1 MLDRAHCHRLAL
13 ALCLLLLLPSC
24 GGAGLDEGSRGATPS
39 TTPPP
44 AGPEAATGRITAT
57 PAARRSPTAREAT
70 AARSPAASRIG
81 RDGPKA
87 PRDAPWSIARA
98 PLPERAWDDPESY
111 PTAQRQP
118 GLFWLPDEPEE
129 LPPLAF
135 GVLPTEAQPRQPPAR
150 EYELAAPLPEGPA
163 EAPVYLGGRYPAG
176 AGPVFEQMVRRGN
189 PAWQFV
195 PQYSS
200 VFYRTSEPLGE
211 PAPVATAPE
220 AARRAA
226 EVLLSLG
233 LLMPDTTSSATA
245 VDPEGAWS
253 VVFHRRVDGATV
265 YSKSNVTATLNPAGQ
280 ITSVLAHRRPL
291 LSRSRYPLRPP
302 EEAWQLLLAGH
313 GRSLPVNVSPTG
325 REEPGD
331 RFVVTRVEL
340 AYVEAE
346 PFLPRQIVQPYYV
359 FRDAR
364 GAALYVPAVADP
376 HVEWWP

>member
-1 MLDRAHCHRLAL
+1 MLDCAHCRRLAL
-13 ALCLLLLLPSC
+13 ALCLLLLPSC
-24 GGAGLDEGSRGATPS
+24 GSVGLDGAGREMTPS
-39 TTPPP
+39 RTLPFSSP
-44 AGPEAATGRITAT
+44 APATIRPTAT
-57 PAARRSPTAREAT
+57 LAGR
-70 AARSPAASRIG
+70 RSPAAREGTPARSPSPSPSG

-87 PRDAPWSIARA
+87 LRDAPWSIARA

-135 GVLPTEAQPRQPPAR
+135 GVLPTEAQPRRVPAR

-163 EAPVYLGGRYPAG
+163 EAPVYLGGRYPASSQ
-176 AGPVFEQMVRRGN
+176 PVFEQMVQRGN

-200 VFYRTSEPLGE
+200 VFYRTSDPLGE
-211 PAPVATAPE
+211 PAPVTAAPE

-233 LLMPDTTSSATA
+233 LLMPDATLSAAA
-245 VDPEGAWS
+245 VTPEGAWS
-253 VVFHRRVDGATV
+253 VVFHRRVDGVAV
-265 YSKSNVTATLNPAGQ
+265 YSKSNLTVTLNPAGQ
-280 ITSVLAHRRPL
+280 ITYALAHRRPL

-302 EEAWQLLLAGH
+302 EEAWQLLLAGR
-313 GRSLPVNVSPTG
+313 GRSLPVNLSPIG